1 MNYQISVIVPLYNIK
16 WNLFKF
22 CLDSILSQLNNN
34 IELLIINDGSKERE
48 SVDCCKKY
56 IKKYENVRLID
67 RLENRGVSETRN
79 EGIEYSCGRFLMFVD
94 ADDVLES
101 GAIQKIETLIR
112 ADASIDTV
120 FFEYSVLKDGIKR
133 HCFRQ
138 IEAKDCRKFNKKMA
152 ERMVLGID
160 FNSPCTIVYSKRIID
175 ENNIRFDSQLA
186 LGEDFKF
193 NTQYLHE
200 FSNGAYIKES
210 LYIYRMREGSATNS
224 FSIKKVKDTGTSY
237 FIGKEL
243 IQKFFEDGDSKKI
256 KESFYNLYYKS
267 LLSHILNGIL
277 SGASKKQIEQ
287 CYLFDWVIDM
297 TRTNG
302 VNVKQ
307 PLKFI
312 INRRSYMIFWTLSQI
327 KLAKQV
333 GKKVKKVNINE

>member
-16 WNLFKF
+16 WNLFKI

-56 IKKYENVRLID
+56 IEKYENVRLID
-67 RLENRGVSETRN
+67 RLENKGVSETRN

-101 GAIQKIETLIR
+101 GAIQKIENVIR

-133 HCFRQ
+133 QCFRK
-138 IEAKDCRKFNKKMA
+138 IEAKDCRQFNKKMA
-152 ERMVLGID
+152 ERMVLGTD
-160 FNSPCTIVYSKRIID
+160 FNSPCTIVYSKKIID
-175 ENNIRFDSQLA
+175 ENNLRFDPQLA

-193 NTQYLHE
+193 NTQYLRE
-200 FSNGAYIKES
+200 FSNGVYIKES
-210 LYIYRMREGSATNS
+210 LYVYRMREGSATNS
-224 FSIKKVKDTGTSY
+224 FSIKKVEDTGTSY

-243 IQKFFEDGDSKKI
+243 IQKFFEDGDSI

-277 SGASKKQIEQ
+277 GGASKKQIEQ

-297 TRTNG
+297 IGTSG
-302 VNVKQ
+302 VNIKQ
-307 PLKFI
+307 PLKSI
-312 INRRSYMIFWTLSQI
+312 INRRSYMMFWILSQI

-333 GKKVKKVNINE
+333 GKKVKKVNTNE

>member
-1 MNYQISVIVPLYNIK
+1 MFL
-16 WNLFKF
+16 LFLLDFLFLLFLFLF
-22 CLDSILSQLNNN
+22 C
-34 IELLIINDGSKERE
+34 RFF
-48 SVDCCKKY
+48 KKY

-224 FSIKKVKDTGTSY
+224 FSIKKVKDTGKRITATFKRNSDMQGY
-237 FIGKEL
+237 Q
-243 IQKFFEDGDSKKI
+243 IQVARDKKFKK
-256 KESFYNLYYKS
+256 
-267 LLSHILNGIL
+267 
-277 SGASKKQIEQ
+277 
-287 CYLFDWVIDM
+287 
-297 TRTNG
+297 
-302 VNVKQ
+302 
-307 PLKFI
+307 
-312 INRRSYMIFWTLSQI
+312 
-327 KLAKQV
+327 
-333 GKKVKKVNINE
+333 GKKSFSYGNSGDVSAYGLKKGTYYVRIRAYKTRNVRVNHNYETRYYYSGWSTVKKVYVK